1 MTGVEMYKVTRKGKF
16 VGAIRKSDLTTHGD
30 LLVRAKYELAQMVGG
45 QLAKSILRGRA
56 SLFSDGTII
65 IGPCDSKGHCSID
78 QKKNLISFIFT
89 PYVFSTGDNPLLNRL
104 RYHTTGVIERGET
117 EAIEERKA

>member
-78 QKKNLISFIFT
+78 GRCGVVSFIFT
-89 PYVFSTGDNPLLNRL
+89 PYVFSTDDNPVVNAL
-104 RYHTTGVIERGET
+104 RYYTTGAIERGEA
-117 EAIEERKA
+117 EAIEEQKA